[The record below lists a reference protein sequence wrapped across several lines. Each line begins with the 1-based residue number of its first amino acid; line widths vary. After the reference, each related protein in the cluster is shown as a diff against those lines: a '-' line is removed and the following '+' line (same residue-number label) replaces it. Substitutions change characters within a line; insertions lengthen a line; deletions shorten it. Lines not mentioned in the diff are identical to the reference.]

1 MSKRKQSVGADTD
14 QDVSDEEVCALGVV
28 QGSRH

>member
-1 MSKRKQSVGADTD
+1 MSKRKQSADVDID
-14 QDVSDEEVCALGVV
+14 QDVSDEEVCTLGVV